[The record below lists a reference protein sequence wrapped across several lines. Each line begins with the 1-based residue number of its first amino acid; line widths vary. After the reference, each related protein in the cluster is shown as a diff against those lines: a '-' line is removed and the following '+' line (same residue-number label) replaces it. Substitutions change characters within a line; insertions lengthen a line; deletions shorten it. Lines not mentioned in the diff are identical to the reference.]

1 MSRFVLLLVLLLCA
15 PFAGAED
22 KADAWTSFSEKV
34 GSTLPFPLGSDEARA
49 EGFWHGVWD
58 GTKRILSEGSQD
70 LYVSGYYYHTPYH
83 FSEHRRDEFNDNAWG
98 LGYGRTLAEENQNQR
113 MFYGMV
119 VRDSHQK
126 PFYLAGYAWVARW
139 DFYREVQVGAGYS
152 AAARARGVDRHEQR
166 GHLRHL
172 LQRHRLL
179 LREVQPRSVTPPGD
193 FACSAYSPYCAMSFA
208 TSPVQPVW
216 WEAPR
221 PAPVSP

>member
-98 LGYGRTLAEENQNQR
+98 LGYGRTLAEE
-113 MFYGMV
+113 
-119 VRDSHQK
+119 K
-126 PFYLAGYAWVARW
+126 PAKK
-139 DFYREVQVGAGYS
+139 S
-152 AAARARGVDRHEQR
+152 RAKKAE
-166 GHLRHL
+166 
-172 LQRHRLL
+172 
-179 LREVQPRSVTPPGD
+179 
-193 FACSAYSPYCAMSFA
+193 A
-208 TSPVQPVW
+208 
-216 WEAPR
+216 EAPEAEAEA
-221 PAPVSP
+221 APEAETAEA

>member
-15 PFAGAED
+15 PFAAAED
-22 KADAWTSFSEKV
+22 KAEAWTSFSQKV

-83 FSEHRRDEFNDNAWG
+83 FSDHRRDEFNDNAWG

-152 AAARARGVDRHEQR
+152 A
-166 GHLRHL
+166 L
-172 LQRHRLL
+172 LIAHSTSTNYWPVPLL
-179 LREVQPRSVTPPGD
+179 
-193 FACSAYSPYCAMSFA
+193 
-208 TSPVQPVW
+208 
-216 WEAPR
+216 
-221 PAPVSP
+221 APVVSIGTNNAAIYATYFNGIGYFFGKFSLDP